1 MSAAV
6 DTLLARAAAAIEN
19 ARDIR
24 TETQRVVDA
33 ARLQRLH
40 RELITKMLQIERLIA
55 RPGDR
60 KKNRRLM

>member
-1 MSAAV
+1 MSADG
-6 DTLLARAAAAIEN
+6 DTLLARAAAVIEN

-24 TETQRVVDA
+24 GETQRVVDS

-55 RPGDR
+55 RPK
-60 KKNRRLM
+60 KKNHRLM